1 MITETRFN
9 ATVETARSPVEAVAV
24 AARALFTELYP
35 LESWDELTGQ
45 ADQSMTPALARQA
58 VFMRAA
64 RAGVDAYGRAAA
76 AIRHQNPLSQGE
88 RQRVAQVWMQIVASP
103 DAPGL
108 RRAAKLAGAQLDR
121 YDKTLSGRLI
131 TGGRGAVSVM
141 VRDYSRV
148 MARLTGGDDG

>member
-1 MITETRFN
+1 MTGTTRFN
-9 ATVETARSPVEAVAV
+9 ATVETARNPVEAVAV
-24 AARALFTELYP
+24 AARALFSELYP

-58 VFMRAA
+58 AFLRAA
-64 RAGVDAYGRAAA
+64 RAGVDAYGRSAAS
-76 AIRHQNPLSQGE
+76 IRHQNPLSRPE
-88 RQRVAQVWMQIVASP
+88 RQRVARVWRQVIASP
-103 DAPGL
+103 EATGL
-108 RRAAKLAGAQLDR
+108 RRAAKHAGAQLDR

-148 MARLTGGDDG
+148 MARLAGGDDA